1 MKYYKNMDSDYIQ
14 CLSTGTGQTEITE
27 TEYERILSVLKSK
40 PTDTDGYYYRL
51 TNDLQW
57 EKQPRAQIAVNDELS
72 TEDAIKIITGGV
84 V

>member
-14 CLSTGTGQTEITE
+14 CLSTGTGQVEITE
-27 TEYERILSVLKSK
+27 AEYEQILSVCKNK

-57 EKQPRAQIAVNDELS
+57 KKQPRAQIEVNDDLS
-72 TEDAIKIITGGV
+72 TEDALRIITGGV
-84 V
+84 I